1 MNREDQA
8 PVTRVALQRSVW
20 DLTISEATT
29 EHEVIEL
36 ALYFISTWSPQELA
50 HLPVECRP
58 GRVRDADDIG
68 SLAVNLSRA
77 VMSASAQDAPYVQR
91 MAGFFSQASERL
103 SLLLRA
109 PSEET

>member
-1 MNREDQA
+1 MNREDPA
-8 PVTRVALQRSVW
+8 PETPLALQRSVW
-20 DLTISEATT
+20 NLTIGEAAT
-29 EHEVIEL
+29 EHDVVEL
-36 ALYFISTWSPQELA
+36 ALYFISTWTPQELA
-50 HLPVECRP
+50 RLPLDCRP

-103 SLLLRA
+103 SQLLRA
-109 PSEET
+109 PSEQS

>member
-8 PVTRVALQRSVW
+8 PANSGVLQRSVW
-20 DLTISEATT
+20 DLTIGEATT

-36 ALYFISTWSPQELA
+36 ALYFISTWTPQELA
-50 HLPVECRP
+50 RLPVDCRP

-103 SLLLRA
+103 SQLLRA